1 MVSRGFRVLRF
12 WNDQVLCEME
22 GVLERILAALDEHA
36 QS

>member
-1 MVSRGFRVLRF
+1 MMGRGFCVLRF

-36 QS
+36 PS